1 MRHRRPARLH
11 RAVVACVASIAML
24 AVNPSGSAAAPR
36 IDAEEA
42 DRQVQALYHKA
53 EQATER
59 YNEVRIVLT
68 DAERRFARAQAAAA
82 RQQATVREVQQSV
95 GALAAAAY
103 RSGGLD
109 RTLQL
114 VFSDDPDAFL
124 ARATALDA
132 LSTRQA
138 SALRRV
144 VEARR
149 ELDVARRSAAE
160 QLTAVQAQ
168 RRALAGEKTEVERN
182 LRAAQA
188 VLRRLEAKE
197 RRKLDR
203 ASRDDV
209 RIPLVDLPVP
219 NTARAAR
226 AIKFAMAQIGDRY
239 VWGAAGPDAWDCSG
253 LTMGAWA
260 AAGVALPHSSA
271 QQFASSR
278 QIPRSELKPGDLVYF
293 YNPISHVGLYIGN
306 GQMVD
311 APNPSKTVRILPISS
326 MPYAGATRPG

>member
-1 MRHRRPARLH
+1 MSRRRPARPR
-11 RAVVACVASIAML
+11 RALVAAVASIALL

-42 DRQVQALYHKA
+42 NRQVEALYHKA

-59 YNEVRIVLT
+59 YNDVRIALT
-68 DAERRFARAQAAAA
+68 GAERRFSRAQGAAA
-82 RQQATVREVQQSV
+82 RQQSTVHELQQSV

-114 VFSDDPDAFL
+114 LFSEDPDAFL
-124 ARATALDA
+124 ARAAALDA

-149 ELDVARRSAAE
+149 ELDVAQRSAAV
-160 QLTAVQAQ
+160 QLSAVQAQ
-168 RRALAGEKTEVERN
+168 RRALATEKAEVERN

-197 RRKLDR
+197 RREFDR

-209 RIPLVDLPVP
+209 RTPLVDLPVP
-219 NTARAAR
+219 NTARAAQV
-226 AIKFAMAQIGDRY
+226 IKFALAQIGDRY
-239 VWGAAGPDAWDCSG
+239 VWGAAGPDSWDCSG

-260 AAGVALPHSSA
+260 AAGVSLPHSSA
-271 QQFASSR
+271 QQFAGGR
-278 QIPRSELKPGDLVYF
+278 QVPRSELTPGDLVYF
-293 YNPISHVGLYIGN
+293 YKPISHVGLYIGN

-326 MPYAGATRPG
+326 MPFAGATRPG